1 LKTFS
6 FLFFMRFLALLL
18 CFALPLSA
26 EKMPVDI
33 SREAITPLI
42 VTKAQKT
49 RQGINQPWR
58 GASTERAKLMRDLK
72 TRVRVDAVKFTVPKL

>member
-26 EKMPVDI
+26 EKVLEKLQHSATKDAPTLWHLRQPEVQARIKTELAALI
-33 SREAITPLI
+33 SNP
-42 VTKAQKT
+42 
-49 RQGINQPWR
+49 
-58 GASTERAKLMRDLK
+58 
-72 TRVRVDAVKFTVPKL
+72 